1 MGHAAQHPHWPTPQ
15 PALPIQLQL
24 ATTMTTAPNV
34 PALVRRS
41 FSLLRNP
48 DEDPPELTWDCI
60 RAQVPD
66 PPRLGRRTRPPAAL
80 ASVLTVPSSRTRAHA
95 RTLPPG
101 R

>member
-1 MGHAAQHPHWPTPQ
+1 MGHAARYPHWPTPQ

-66 PPRLGRRTRPPAAL
+66 PPRLGPAHQPRLRPC
-80 ASVLTVPSSRTRAHA
+80 
-95 RTLPPG
+95 
-101 R
+101 